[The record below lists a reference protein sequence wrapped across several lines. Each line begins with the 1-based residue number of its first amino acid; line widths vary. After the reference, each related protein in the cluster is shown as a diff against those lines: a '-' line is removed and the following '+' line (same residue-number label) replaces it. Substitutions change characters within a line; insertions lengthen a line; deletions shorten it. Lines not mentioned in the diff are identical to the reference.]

1 MLRQMAATDNG
12 EASGERLRADAER
25 ARIRRSKKIPRGTSM
40 DLALTDKVA
49 LVTGG
54 SHGLGQAISK
64 ALAAEGARVAINFHR
79 NAEKAEALA
88 AEVRRQY
95 GVEAL
100 PVLAN
105 VAQEADV
112 CQMFNQIE
120 SALGTVEIL
129 VNNAAVCPTCQ
140 VKDMTLEQWTRTLD
154 VNLTGTF
161 LASREMVRR
170 LLAAGRKG
178 RIVNVSS
185 QAAFRGSTTGHAPYD
200 ASKGG
205 MISFTIALARELA
218 PLGIA
223 VNAVAP
229 GMMRT
234 EMTAQTL
241 DANPEKYLAR
251 IPLGRIGDT
260 AEIADAVVFLACD
273 RASYMTGATVDVSG
287 GMLMR

>member
-1 MLRQMAATDNG
+1 
-12 EASGERLRADAER
+12 
-25 ARIRRSKKIPRGTSM
+25 M
-40 DLALTDKVA
+40 DLQLQDKVA

-54 SHGLGQAISK
+54 AHGLGRAICLG
-64 ALAAEGARVAINFHR
+64 LAAEGAKVAVNYRHS
-79 NAEKAEALA
+79 AQKAAALV
-88 AEVRRQY
+88 EEIGRTC

-100 PVLAN
+100 CLEGDVSR
-105 VAQEADV
+105 EADV
-112 CQMFNQIE
+112 LAMFDLIEKRLSQID
-120 SALGTVEIL
+120 IL

-140 VKDMTLEQWTRTLD
+140 VKDMTEEEWTRTVE

-161 LASREMVRR
+161 LTSREMVRR
-170 LLAAGRKG
+170 LLAAGRTG

-205 MISFTIALARELA
+205 MVSFTVSLAREVA
-218 PLGIA
+218 PHGIA

-234 EMTAQTL
+234 EMTAKTL
-241 DANPEKYLAR
+241 AANEAKYRAR
-251 IPLGRIGDT
+251 IPLGRIGDP
-260 AEIADAVVFLACD
+260 AEIADVIVFLASD

>member
-1 MLRQMAATDNG
+1 
-12 EASGERLRADAER
+12 
-25 ARIRRSKKIPRGTSM
+25 M
-40 DLALTDKVA
+40 DLALGNKVA

-54 SHGLGQAISK
+54 SHGLGRAISL
-64 ALAAEGARVAINFHR
+64 ALAAEGARVAINCHR
-79 NAEKAEALA
+79 HLEKAEALA
-88 AEVRRQY
+88 AEIRRQH

-100 PVLAN
+100 AVQAN
-105 VAQEADV
+105 VAQEAHIAP
-112 CQMFNQIE
+112 MFDTIQR
-120 SALGTVEIL
+120 ALGPVEIL

-140 VKDMTLEQWTRTLD
+140 VKDMTLDQWRSTLD

-161 LASREMVRR
+161 LASRELVRR
-170 LLAAGRKG
+170 LLAAGRRG

-205 MISFTIALARELA
+205 MISFTVALARELA
-218 PLGIA
+218 SQGIA

-234 EMTAQTL
+234 EMTAKTL
-241 DANPEKYLAR
+241 DANPDKYLAR

-260 AEIADAVVFLACD
+260 AEIANVVVFLASD